1 MQRGKKWRGKKEQQ
15 QEQGSEGNK
24 THRDRKRT
32 ESLRGGPVFRKA
44 ELLET
49 EKLKPA
55 KVAGAFGGK
64 RKKKKICTELP
75 GEQNSL
81 TASWVKMWAGGEKS
95 CDTLAPERRA
105 GCRRTQGTV
114 GQGACSIHLQG
125 GASAGGHSSET
136 RCSLRFHPGLP
147 LFHST
152 ASIKFCICRKML
164 FPDIWIS
171 QVSCFMRSV

>member
-64 RKKKKICTELP
+64 RKKKKDLHRAPWRTEQP
-75 GEQNSL
+75 HSL
-81 TASWVKMWAGGEKS
+81 MGKDVGWRREK
-95 CDTLAPERRA
+95 L
-105 GCRRTQGTV
+105 
-114 GQGACSIHLQG
+114 
-125 GASAGGHSSET
+125 
-136 RCSLRFHPGLP
+136 
-147 LFHST
+147 
-152 ASIKFCICRKML
+152 
-164 FPDIWIS
+164 
-171 QVSCFMRSV
+171 